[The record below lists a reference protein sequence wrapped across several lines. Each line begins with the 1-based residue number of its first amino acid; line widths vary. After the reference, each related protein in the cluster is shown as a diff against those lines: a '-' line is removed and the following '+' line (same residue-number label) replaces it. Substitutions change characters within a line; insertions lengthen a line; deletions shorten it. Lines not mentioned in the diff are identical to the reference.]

1 MNPEIN
7 FTPIEQLSFTQAQ
20 QEIKDL
26 SDELIKWGREY
37 YEDDNPSVEDYVYDA
52 NYTRL
57 VTLEKAYPTL
67 VMPDSPTQ
75 KVAAGNAAE
84 TGSRGLAKVVHPVP
98 MLSLGDVFSIQEL
111 MDWDAVTTKNA
122 GSQQHYNLELKIDGL
137 AISLKYE
144 NGRLIQ
150 ASTRGDGSIGE
161 DVTANVRT
169 IKEIPEALSEPL
181 TIEVR
186 GEIYMGKASFARL
199 NQERDEAGEAV
210 FANPRNAAAGSLR
223 QLDPKIT
230 AARQLSSFIY
240 YTAQNDVLGTDTQ
253 SGVLARF
260 RELGFP
266 VNADN
271 RVITKMADVKA
282 YIDEFTAKRDQLPF
296 GIDGVVVKVN
306 DLNMENELGNTVK
319 IPRWAIA
326 YKFPPE
332 EALTVVRDIT
342 WTVGRTGVVTPTAVM
357 DSVLLAG
364 TTVRRASLHNPDY
377 LQEKD
382 VRIGDTVTLHK
393 AGDIIPEIGQVI
405 IDRRPKTADQPYP
418 IPSRCPSCGSEL
430 VHVQGEVA
438 LRCINPE
445 CPAQIQ
451 EGLTHF
457 ASRNAMNI
465 DGLGP
470 RVVQQLLD
478 RKLIRKISDLYSLTE
493 QQLTGLDKFAELSAK
508 NLIAAID
515 RSRQNSVER
524 LLTALGIRG
533 VGAKA
538 AKVLAAHFKNLRN
551 LQNASAQEIADIDG
565 IGEIMADAVVQYFN
579 TESAA
584 QLVNELD
591 NFQVNF
597 DYLTSSS
604 IDESNYFFNKK
615 IVLTGKLDHWTRPQM
630 QTWLEEHG
638 ANVSSSVSS
647 KTDLLIAGHDAGSK
661 LDKANKLGI
670 KIINEQDFSDLSNAA
685 E

>member
-1 MNPEIN
+1 MNPGKQ
-7 FTPIEQLSFTQAQ
+7 FTPIEDLTFTQVQA
-20 QEIKDL
+20 EIRDL
-26 SDELIKWGREY
+26 SDELTKWGREY

-52 NYTRL
+52 HYARL
-57 VTLEKAYPTL
+57 VDLEKAYPSL
-67 VMPDSPTQ
+67 AMPDSPTQ
-75 KVAAGNAAE
+75 HVAAGNQAKND
-84 TGSRGLAKVVHPVP
+84 SHGLEKVVHPVP

-111 MDWDAVTTKNA
+111 LDWDLMTTKNA
-122 GSQQHYNLELKIDGL
+122 GSQQKYNLELKIDGL
-137 AISLKYE
+137 AISLRYE

-161 DVTANVRT
+161 NVTDNVKT
-169 IKEIPEALSEPL
+169 ITEIPKVLKEPL

-186 GEIYMGKASFARL
+186 GEIYMRKEAFANL
-199 NQERDEAGEAV
+199 NRQRDEEGKTI

-230 AARQLSSFIY
+230 AKRHLSSFIY
-240 YTAQNDVLGTDTQ
+240 YTAQNDVLKADTQ
-253 SGVLARF
+253 SDVLDRF
-260 RELGFP
+260 RQLGFP
-266 VNADN
+266 VNSDN
-271 RVITKMADVKA
+271 QVIDEMAEVKD
-282 YIDEFTAKRDQLPF
+282 YIDEYTAKRDSLPF

-306 DLNMENELGNTVK
+306 DLDVENELGNTVK
-319 IPRWAIA
+319 IPRWSIA

-332 EALTVVRDIT
+332 EALTIVRDIT

-357 DSVLLAG
+357 DPVFLAG
-364 TTVRRASLHNPDY
+364 TKVQRASLHNPDY

-393 AGDIIPEIGQVI
+393 AGDIIPEVGQVI
-405 IDRRPKTADQPYP
+405 LKKRPTSADKTYP
-418 IPSRCPSCGSEL
+418 IPVYCPSCGSRL
-430 VHVQGEVA
+430 VHVEGEVA

-451 EGLTHF
+451 EGLIHF

-470 RVVQQLLD
+470 RVVEQLLS
-478 RKLIRKISDLYSLTE
+478 KNLIKKISDLYALTE
-493 QQLTGLDKFAELSAK
+493 SQLTTLDKFADLSSK
-508 NLIAAID
+508 NLVQAID

-524 LLTALGIRG
+524 LITALGIRG

-551 LQNASAQEIADIDG
+551 LQNAGTEEIAEIDG
-565 IGEIMADAVVQYFN
+565 VGQVMADAVTQYFN
-579 TESAA
+579 SESVAN
-584 QLVNELD
+584 LINELE

-597 DYLTSSS
+597 DYLTTTE
-604 IDESNYFFNKK
+604 IDEKNYFFDKK
-615 IVLTGKLDHWTRPQM
+615 IVLTGKLDSWTRPQM

-647 KTDLLIAGHDAGSK
+647 KTDLLIAGSGVGSK
-661 LDKANKLGI
+661 LERANKLGI
-670 KIINEQDFSDLSNAA
+670 KVINEQDFINLSNAKK
-685 E
+685 